1 MELKAQKIINETPN
15 CGISLTKDK
24 KGYIVYIDNR
34 CGEDF
39 EIEIDK
45 TNSDDEIQKIIDYC
59 DDYDVDEHFDLW
71 YGADRGEPSSARTLL
86 ENCEEIGETLDH
98 LATNLRSFLNTK
110 YKFLL

>member
-45 TNSDDEIQKIIDYC
+45 TNSDDEIQKIINYC

-71 YGADRGEPSSARTLL
+71 YGVDRGEPSSVRTLL
-86 ENCEEIGETLDH
+86 ENCEEIGETLD
-98 LATNLRSFLNTK
+98 LLSTNLRLFLREK
-110 YKFLL
+110 YCQ